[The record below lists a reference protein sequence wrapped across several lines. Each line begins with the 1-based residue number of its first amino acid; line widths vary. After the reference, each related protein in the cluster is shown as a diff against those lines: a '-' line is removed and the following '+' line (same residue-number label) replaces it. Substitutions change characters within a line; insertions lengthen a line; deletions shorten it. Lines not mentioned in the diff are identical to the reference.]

1 MSCYTRHL
9 EELFQ
14 EVGIENTRVNRK
26 AIDGHI
32 RTALGMIGEDC
43 PAVWKEVKARLN
55 DVEGRKD
62 LVERLRE
69 RMGTALDRY
78 SASS

>member
-14 EVGIENTRVNRK
+14 EVRIEDTMVNRK
-26 AIDGHI
+26 YIDGHT
-32 RTALGMIGEDC
+32 RKALGMTGEGC

-55 DVEGRKD
+55 DVERRKG

-69 RMGTALDRY
+69 RMGTA
-78 SASS
+78 